1 MKTYR
6 EVCRLSL
13 AVILALGCSTTI
25 AQAPPAKPP
34 AASPPAAGAVASG
47 QAVGTL
53 TANGKTIK
61 LAYAYAFVDEGDKKR
76 PVILLLTEQQ
86 VPAASW
92 KGDSD
97 IMTYRMF
104 NKNPLRGVAFHLN
117 DKRELMAADIYEHS
131 FPTGTVGIFA
141 LKFDGPA
148 GKTFAGTAKST
159 EAGAKLSEP
168 VSLSASFNATLK

>member
-1 MKTYR
+1 MKIHR
-6 EVCRLSL
+6 EVCRLSIAL
-13 AVILALGCSTTI
+13 IVAVGCSTTI
-25 AQAPPAKPP
+25 AQTPAAKPP

-53 TANGKTIK
+53 TAKGKTIN

-97 IMTYRMF
+97 IMMYRM
-104 NKNPLRGVAFHLN
+104 NKNPLRGVAFHLS
-117 DKRELMAADIYEHS
+117 DKHELVAADYYEGS
-131 FPTGTVGIFA
+131 FPTGTAGIFA
-141 LKFDGPA
+141 LKL
-148 GKTFAGTAKST
+148 AGTAKST
-159 EAGAKLSEP
+159 EAAAKLSEP
-168 VSLSASFNATLK
+168 VSLSVSFNATLK

>member
-1 MKTYR
+1 MRTLR
-6 EVCRLSL
+6 EVCRLSIALIL
-13 AVILALGCSTTI
+13 AVACSTTI
-25 AQAPPAKPP
+25 AQTPAAKPP

-53 TANGKTIK
+53 TAKGKTIQ

-97 IMTYRMF
+97 IMMYRM

-117 DKRELMAADIYEHS
+117 DKSELVSADYYEGS
-131 FPTGTVGIFA
+131 FPTGTAGI
-141 LKFDGPA
+141 
-148 GKTFAGTAKST
+148 
-159 EAGAKLSEP
+159 
-168 VSLSASFNATLK
+168 

>member
-1 MKTYR
+1 MKTHR
-6 EVCRLSL
+6 EVCRLSIAL
-13 AVILALGCSTTI
+13 IVAVGCSTTI
-25 AQAPPAKPP
+25 AQTPAAKPP

-53 TANGKTIK
+53 TAKGKTIK

-76 PVILLLTEQQ
+76 PVILLLTEQP

-97 IMTYRMF
+97 IMMYRM

-117 DKRELMAADIYEHS
+117 DKRELVAADYYEGS
-131 FPTGTVGIFA
+131 FPTGTAGIFA
-141 LKFDGPA
+141 LKLDSPA
-148 GKTFAGTAKST
+148 GKTLAGTAKST
-159 EAGAKLSEP
+159 DAAAKLSEP
-168 VSLSASFNATLK
+168 VSLSVSFNATLK

>member
-6 EVCRLSL
+6 EVCRLSVALIL
-13 AVILALGCSTTI
+13 AVGYSTTI
-25 AQAPPAKPP
+25 AQAPPA
-34 AASPPAAGAVASG
+34 SG
-47 QAVGTL
+47 QAAGTL
-53 TANGKTIK
+53 TVKGKTIN
-61 LAYAYAFVDEGDKKR
+61 LAYAYAFVDEEDKKR
-76 PVILLLTEQQ
+76 PVILLLTEQE

-92 KGDSD
+92 KGNSE
-97 IMTYRMF
+97 IMTYRRF

-117 DKRELMAADIYEHS
+117 DKRELVAADIYEHS

-168 VSLSASFNATLK
+168 VSLSVSFNATLK

>member
-1 MKTYR
+1 MRTLR
-6 EVCRLSL
+6 EVCRLSIALIL
-13 AVILALGCSTTI
+13 AVACSTTI
-25 AQAPPAKPP
+25 AQTPAAKPP

-53 TANGKTIK
+53 TAKGKTIK

-97 IMTYRMF
+97 IMMYRM
-104 NKNPLRGVAFHLN
+104 NKNPLRGVAFRLN
-117 DKRELMAADIYEHS
+117 DKRELVGADYYEGS
-131 FPTGTVGIFA
+131 FPTGTTGIFA
-141 LKFDGPA
+141 LKLDSPA
-148 GKTFAGTAKST
+148 GKTLAGTAKST
-159 EAGAKLSEP
+159 DAAAKLTEP
-168 VSLSASFNATLK
+168 VSLSVSFNATLK